1 MRTIL
6 ALITLLI
13 MAGSVSAYDQ
23 RSGSNGVPF
32 VPPDPSLKTTDPFYG
47 GIMARQYGTVNGNMP
62 ESSSN
67 PWAGLSVSPDGKE
80 VNNSEHSFWN
90 MTDHN
95 EKLGNI
101 GHITAENSYD
111 LTEGQMERAGIA
123 PGQESWL

>member
-6 ALITLLI
+6 ALIALLI

-47 GIMARQYGTVNGNMP
+47 GIMERQYGTVNGNMP
-62 ESSSN
+62 STGD
-67 PWAGLSVSPDGKE
+67 PWAGLSVSPTGKAT
-80 VNNSEHSFWN
+80 NDSEQSFWN
-90 MTDHN
+90 LTDHN

-101 GHITAENSYD
+101 GNIIAANSYD